1 MKPVFV
7 LYKEQAVNF
16 IVITIMPLITF
27 AIGGSL
33 SLVMESFILG
43 RSSHQEPVVASSF
56 PTSVGSSWAL
66 LKTAKQYIFNTAS
79 YIMNKFANLYTGS
92 EWLGQLLLSCMKYSF
107 IIFKWSAVPL
117 LLLFYSVGITKIQ
130 SLVLRPLERLGICSP
145 SKIIL

>member
-1 MKPVFV
+1 MSFESLIVYLMKLVFV

-56 PTSVGSSWAL
+56 PISVGSFWAL
-66 LKTAKQYIFNTAS
+66 LKTAKQYIFNTAL
-79 YIMNKFANLYTGS
+79 YIMNKIANLYTGS
-92 EWLGQLLLSCMKYSF
+92 
-107 IIFKWSAVPL
+107 
-117 LLLFYSVGITKIQ
+117 
-130 SLVLRPLERLGICSP
+130 
-145 SKIIL
+145 